1 MIPQDVSLIP
11 YMGLAVGTKLGPYEI
26 LAPIGTPASAQ
37 KHKLPAGY
45 CVMSTLVLGGLSH
58 EYRLEGEV
66 A

>member
-1 MIPQDVSLIP
+1 MP
-11 YMGLAVGTKLGPYEI
+11 LAVGTKLGPHEI
-26 LAPIGTPASAQ
+26 LAPIGALEASAQ